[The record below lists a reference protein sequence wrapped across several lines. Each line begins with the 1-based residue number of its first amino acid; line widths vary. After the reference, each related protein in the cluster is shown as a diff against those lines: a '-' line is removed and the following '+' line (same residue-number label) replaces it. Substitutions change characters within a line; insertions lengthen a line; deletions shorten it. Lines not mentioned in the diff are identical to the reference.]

1 MPHRSKRT
9 GLVANM
15 KISKKAAAIA
25 PSLTLALTAKA
36 KAMRAEGIDVI
47 SFGAGEP
54 DFDTP
59 DFIKEI
65 AIKDIQDG
73 VTKYTPVPGTPE
85 LRKAIVQTLDR
96 DYGLTYDVA
105 ETIVSVGG
113 KHTLFNIF
121 FALLDEGDEVI
132 IPSPFWLSYPEQV
145 KACGGVPV
153 IVTCPPEA
161 GFKMTPAQLEGA
173 ITEKTRVVV
182 LNSPSNPTGAV
193 YSREEL
199 QALGEV
205 LKKFPDV
212 TIVSDDLYQK
222 LVYDGAEFHS
232 LAKLFPEFR
241 DRIVIVN
248 GLSKAYSMTGWRL
261 GWCAGPLPL
270 IKAIS
275 ALQGQSTS
283 NPVSFTQRAAAVAL
297 TSDHQFLEGWLRDFD
312 RRRRLLVDGLNNLSG
327 VKCEP
332 VPKGAFY
339 AFPDVSE
346 TYGLEIGGKKIT
358 DSMSF
363 ADAFLEVANVS
374 VVPGVAFGEDR
385 CVRLSYATSDENI
398 GKGLERL
405 AKYLK

>member
-1 MPHRSKRT
+1 
-9 GLVANM
+9 M
-15 KISKKAAAIA
+15 KISKKAAGIA

-59 DFIKEI
+59 DFVKNV
-65 AIKDIQDG
+65 AIEDLKAG

-85 LRKAIVQTLDR
+85 LREAIVEALDR
-96 DYGLTYDVA
+96 DYGLKYEVA
-105 ETIVSVGG
+105 ETLVSVGG

-121 FALLDEGDEVI
+121 FVLLDEGDEVV

-145 KACGGVPV
+145 KACGGKPV

-161 GFKMTPAQLEGA
+161 GFKLSPAQLREA
-173 ITEKTRVVV
+173 ITPKTRAVI

-193 YSREEL
+193 YTKEEL
-199 QALGEV
+199 LALADV
-205 LKKFPDV
+205 LKEFPEV
-212 TIVSDDLYQK
+212 TIISDDLYQK
-222 LVYDGAEFHS
+222 LVYDGAEFNS
-232 LAKLFPEFR
+232 LATLVPEFR
-241 DRIVIVN
+241 NRIIIVN

-261 GWCAGPLPL
+261 GWCAAPASF
-270 IKAIS
+270 IKAMS

-297 TSDHQFLEGWLRDFD
+297 RSDHGFLDSWLKAFD
-312 RRRRLLVDGLNNLSG
+312 GRRRLIVEGLNSLKG
-327 VKCEP
+327 VKCDP
-332 VPKGAFY
+332 APKGAFY
-339 AFPDVSE
+339 AFPDVSD
-346 TYGLEIGGKKIT
+346 TYGMEIGGKKIT
-358 DSMSF
+358 DSMTF
-363 ADAFLEVANVS
+363 AEAFLEVANVS

-385 CVRLSYATSDENI
+385 CVRLSYATSESNI
-398 GKGLERL
+398 EKGLARL